1 MTVTALIDYL
11 QKVQRKEA
19 EVYLEDSGTANNA
32 ITDAVI
38 EHNLL
43 NDKVVVVLKRRPS
56 TISCFCE
63 DIRPI

>member
-38 EHNLL
+38 EHDLL
-43 NDKVVVVLKRRPS
+43 NDNVVVVLKRRPS

>member
-1 MTVTALIDYL
+1 MTVTALIEYL

-19 EVYLEDSGTANNA
+19 EVYLEDSETANNT

-56 TISCFCE
+56 VISCFCE
-63 DIRPI
+63 EVRPK

>member
-1 MTVTALIDYL
+1 MTVARLIEYL

-19 EVYLEDSGTANNA
+19 EVYLEDSGTANNT

-43 NDKVVVVLKRRPS
+43 NDKVVVVLKRKPS
-56 TISCFCE
+56 VINCFCE
-63 DIRPI
+63 EVRPV

>member
-1 MTVTALIDYL
+1 MTVARLIEYL

-19 EVYLEDSGTANNA
+19 EVYLEDSGTANNT

-43 NDKVVVVLKRRPS
+43 NDKVVVVLKRKPS
-56 TISCFCE
+56 VINCFCE
-63 DIRPI
+63 EVKPV

>member
-1 MTVTALIDYL
+1 MTVAKLIEYL

-19 EVYLEDSGTANNA
+19 EVYLEDSGTANNT

-43 NDKVVVVLKRRPS
+43 NDKVVVVLKRKPS
-56 TISCFCE
+56 VVSCFCE
-63 DIRPI
+63 EVRPK

>member
-1 MTVTALIDYL
+1 MTVARLIEYL

-19 EVYLEDSGTANNA
+19 EVYLEDSGAANNT

-43 NDKVVVVLKRRPS
+43 NDKVVVVLKRKPS
-56 TISCFCE
+56 VINCFCE
-63 DIRPI
+63 EVKPV